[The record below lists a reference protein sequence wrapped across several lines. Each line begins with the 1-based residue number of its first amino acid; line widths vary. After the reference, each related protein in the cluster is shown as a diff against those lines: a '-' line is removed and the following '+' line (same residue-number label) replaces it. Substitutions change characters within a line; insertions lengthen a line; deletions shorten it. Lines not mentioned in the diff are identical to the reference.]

1 MRAAPDATR
10 RVSDAMAERYGLS
23 ADDVYSLMSKG
34 RFRVKANVD
43 QATADRYAHELEA
56 LGARVCIEE
65 VPGSARHSDGLHG
78 RLAEAGPRAH
88 AGTLSGASRSSS
100 GLLRPD
106 RNSSGLLRPLREEIR
121 DRAADP
127 AACGPRQRM
136 GPSTLS
142 SPLQPGDS
150 SSGLAGGTSGLAGPS
165 GRAGPAGLSGPSG
178 LAGPSG
184 RAGPS
189 GPAGPSGL
197 GPSGLGP
204 SGLAGPSGAG

>member
-10 RVSDAMAERYGLS
+10 RVSDAMADRYGLS

-65 VPGSARHSDGLHG
+65 IPDSRRQSDGLHSRLVEPSPRNHSASMSDAG
-78 RLAEAGPRAH
+78 RSGSGPHRAE
-88 AGTLSGASRSSS
+88 
-100 GLLRPD
+100 

-127 AACGPRQRM
+127 AACGP
-136 GPSTLS
+136 
-142 SPLQPGDS
+142 
-150 SSGLAGGTSGLAGPS
+150 
-165 GRAGPAGLSGPSG
+165 
-178 LAGPSG
+178 
-184 RAGPS
+184 
-189 GPAGPSGL
+189 
-197 GPSGLGP
+197 
-204 SGLAGPSGAG
+204 